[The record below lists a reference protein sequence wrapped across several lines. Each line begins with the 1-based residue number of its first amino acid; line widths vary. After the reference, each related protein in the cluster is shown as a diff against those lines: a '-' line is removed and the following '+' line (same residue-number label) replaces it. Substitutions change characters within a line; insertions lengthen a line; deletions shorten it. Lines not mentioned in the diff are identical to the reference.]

1 VTLVTGIILN
11 PTARRGVSILFFLAH
26 GPLRAR
32 ADMCVADGCAV
43 GYCAC
48 LLFGCC
54 MSALR
59 FLCTGFVHVL
69 SCANN
74 LKEVCLPAPGYSMIY
89 ISNHMLATCRH
100 VCIIWYDGGYRV
112 HICTSHA
119 QWNAKNKYE
128 VLPRDFRAVVCC
140 LAPSD

>member
-1 VTLVTGIILN
+1 M
-11 PTARRGVSILFFLAH
+11 SILFFLAH

-48 LLFGCC
+48 LLFGFC

-59 FLCTGFVHVL
+59 FLCIGFVHVL

-74 LKEVCLPAPGYSMIY
+74 LKEVCLLAPGYSMFY

-119 QWNAKNKYE
+119 QWNAKKTNMRYFLE
-128 VLPRDFRAVVCC
+128 ISAQLFVALRHRISCSESISCSF
-140 LAPSD
+140 